1 MFNQALLAIFYYITK
16 LSWKYDG
23 RLSNL
28 RSFLKYQ
35 IDAHSR
41 ISIFLCSAGIS
52 FEVCI
57 VDDASLCSEAE
68 LLPLFRL
75 KLNTLLLVGDEK
87 LQTSTTQ
94 NEVSYMNRIML
105 KSNKK
110 YLIFAVLS

>member
-1 MFNQALLAIFYYITK
+1 MFNQALLALFHYITK

-28 RSFLKYQ
+28 SSFLKYQ

-75 KLNTLLLVGDEK
+75 KLNTLLLVGDEI

-94 NEVSYMNRIML
+94 NEVSYI
-105 KSNKK
+105 
-110 YLIFAVLS
+110 